1 MIGATPGA
9 QTRGS
14 NPPFLCDAAYND
26 QAVIHR
32 HFINGSNMRD
42 DLLVAK
48 DLLKERKLQF
58 YVALRDGRDLS
69 VQPMAREWIRERR
82 SMDWM
87 HLVEAPV
94 SEFGVWKGSS

>member
-1 MIGATPGA
+1 
-9 QTRGS
+9 
-14 NPPFLCDAAYND
+14 
-26 QAVIHR
+26 
-32 HFINGSNMRD
+32 MRD

-48 DLLKERKLQF
+48 YLLKERKLQF

-87 HLVEAPV
+87 HLEEAPV
-94 SEFGVWKGSS
+94 SEFGVWKGSSGRSSHGLGTG